1 MRTYPLNSPHA
12 AARILALALVAD
24 GHLCK
29 AELDQ
34 LRIQGAAERLG
45 LGDAELQAVT
55 HTFCEDLLATSQG
68 SWEAACQ
75 VDDATLRSLLAEVD
89 DPALR
94 LAVLELCLSIV
105 QADDHVADGES
116 LVLATLVEQWGL
128 QHQLFVSSATA
139 QRLREA
145 A

>member
-45 LGDAELQAVT
+45 LTDAELQAVT
-55 HTFCEDLLATSQG
+55 HTFCEDLLVTSHG

-75 VDDATLRSLLAEVD
+75 VDERTLQGLLTEVD

-94 LAVLELCLSIV
+94 MTVLDLCLRIV

-128 QHQLFVSSATA
+128 QHHLFVTNRTA
-139 QRLREA
+139 QRLHA
-145 A
+145 AA

>member
-34 LRIQGAAERLG
+34 LRIKGAAERLG
-45 LGDAELQAVT
+45 LTDAELQAVT
-55 HTFCEDLLATSQG
+55 HTFCEDLLATSHG

-75 VDDATLRSLLAEVD
+75 VDERTLHGLLAEVD

-94 LAVLELCLSIV
+94 MAVLELCLSIV

-128 QHQLFVSSATA
+128 QHQLFLSSATA
-139 QRLREA
+139 QRLQSA

>member
-1 MRTYPLNSPHA
+1 MRSYPLNSPHA
-12 AARILALALVAD
+12 AARIVALALVAD

-34 LRIQGAAERLG
+34 LRLLGAAERLG
-45 LGDAELQAVT
+45 LADAEMQAVT
-55 HTFCEDLLATSQG
+55 HSFCEDLLSTASHG
-68 SWEAACQ
+68 WEDACR
-75 VDDATLRSLLAEVD
+75 VDERTLQSLLAEVD

-94 LAVLELCLSIV
+94 MAVLEICLSIV

-116 LVLATLVEQWGL
+116 TVIATMIEQWGL
-128 QHQLFVSSATA
+128 QHTLFVSTATA
-139 QRLREA
+139 QMLQA